1 MTSDE
6 QRQQQ
11 GPVNANAILA
21 DHALVASNPQT
32 NLWPIAIGVVAT
44 ILVLA
49 GAASA
54 LFQRESLEAKI
65 ATLSKE
71 LISSRSSVERL
82 IAENA
87 VLTRKLN
94 DLVGSAQPL
103 SSVIESESSVRTDST
118 DPDIDHATEE
128 TAVTC
133 GGASGEKFASTQGLD
148 NRAGTGPITTTGVD
162 DPLHQSGA
170 PPRATER
177 AGGPQKVSALPETDS
192 GAISNDAGNDLGPW
206 AVVVGAFSSK
216 NNLNNL
222 VSALEDEDY
231 SVTTQSIARG
241 GRELQQVK
249 VIGFKTRSGATT
261 AASAIE
267 LAYRTG
273 RLRVVVDPI
282 VEGNSKP
289 SESHSNAPLSS
300 PSKELALSNK
310 QKDVS
315 PSPTEYDNAGGPEF
329 PEKTGS
335 ANVGWFVFV
344 DTFSD
349 STEAADLARDLSKK
363 GYNVKVAVEYRSGN
377 LYYRVQVVGID
388 SRQAG
393 EDIVNNL
400 VEAGDL
406 PNIQLRTF

>member
-11 GPVNANAILA
+11 RPDNANTILA

-49 GAASA
+49 GAANA

-65 ATLSKE
+65 ATLSRE
-71 LISSRSSVERL
+71 LTSSRSSVERL
-82 IAENA
+82 VAENA
-87 VLTRKLN
+87 VLTRKLD
-94 DLVGSAQPL
+94 DLVDSAQL
-103 SSVIESESSVRTDST
+103 FSSAIGSESSVETEPT
-118 DPDIDHATEE
+118 APDIDNATEV
-128 TAVTC
+128 TAVTS
-133 GGASGEKFASTQGLD
+133 GSASGEKVTSTKGPD
-148 NRAGTGPITTTGVD
+148 DRAPEEPITETGVD
-162 DPLHQSGA
+162 A
-170 PPRATER
+170 
-177 AGGPQKVSALPETDS
+177 
-192 GAISNDAGNDLGPW
+192 PW

-231 SVTTQSIARG
+231 SVATQSIARG

-249 VIGFKTRSGATT
+249 VIGFKTRSDATT
-261 AASAIE
+261 AAAAIE
-267 LAYRTG
+267 VAYRTG
-273 RLRVVVDPI
+273 RLRVVEDPI
-282 VEGNSKP
+282 DAGDSKQ
-289 SESHSNAPLSS
+289 SESPSTAPSSS
-300 PSKELALSNK
+300 PSKELAPSNDQKGKNRPLTKNDNTGSPKLSEN
-310 QKDVS
+310 
-315 PSPTEYDNAGGPEF
+315 
-329 PEKTGS
+329 TGS
-335 ANVGWFVFV
+335 AQARWFIYV

-349 STEAADLARDLSKK
+349 STAATDLAKDLSNK
-363 GYNVKVAVEYRSGN
+363 GYNAKVAVEYRGGN

-400 VEAGDL
+400 VEASDL